1 MRLKRYRAGTFD
13 KRVAYGQRSRKLLL
27 VARGII
33 DGFSVQ
39 CRSEKKAENLAR
51 AFRIRASHIDIDIT
65 PGIKYGV
72 QVRTKRSTVHV
83 IRRAAT

>member
-1 MRLKRYRAGTFD
+1 MKLKRYRAGTFD

-33 DGFSVQ
+33 SGFSVQ

-51 AFRIRASHIDIDIT
+51 AFRTRASHIDDA
-65 PGIKYGV
+65 PGIRYGI
-72 QVRTKRSTVHV
+72 QVKTKGSVVHV
-83 IRRAAT
+83 VRRPAT